1 MIGNCPAVAADTL
14 ARDVL
19 ASADCLIGA
28 QVEQGYAGLLA
39 PGGSFAAALTVAL
52 TIYVAVFGYRLLLGL
67 SSLTL
72 AEVVPHFIKIGIVL
86 ALVTSWPG
94 YQALVFGTLFHG
106 PQQLAD
112 VIVQQAAGPG
122 TTSGDVMAALQA
134 VFTRLTDAAGDA
146 WGQVPQAA
154 ALVPAKAGPAA
165 SAPAPVPVPA
175 LPFQFGAPQFVAALL
190 WGSALVLMAASLG
203 VLLVVRIVLA
213 LLLLLGPVFIA
224 FALFRATRG
233 LAEGWLRVTVKF
245 ALVPLFALPLIAVAL
260 AVLGPLVA
268 DLGEAPVTAVRD
280 SPALLILLAVLVF
293 AAIMVQAARLGGG
306 IAGSIRLP
314 RGGAVAAPELDLPS
328 AVTPTA
334 HVADSVP
341 VASRA
346 ETIVR
351 AIDAG
356 NRRFVTGGSAPT
368 GIPASRTITGP
379 IAAVPVFADNSGRL
393 GQGYRRLAVAQPA
406 ALTARRN

>member
-39 PGGSFAAALTVAL
+39 PGGSFAAVLTVAL

-112 VIVQQAAGPG
+112 LIVQQAAGPG

-146 WGQVPQAA
+146 WGQMPQAA
-154 ALVPAKAGPAA
+154 AVVPAKAELAA
-165 SAPAPVPVPA
+165 SAPAPVPA
-175 LPFQFGAPQFVAALL
+175 LPFQLGAPQFVAALL

-224 FALFRATRG
+224 FALFRGTRG

-293 AAIMVQAARLGGG
+293 AAVMVQAARLGGG

-314 RGGAVAAPELDLPS
+314 RGGAVAAPERDLPS

-334 HVADSVP
+334 HVADSVT

-379 IAAVPVFADNSGRL
+379 VAAVPVFADNSGRL